1 MDQDGAW
8 IGDYLGAPGAVGMG
22 LDIVGAKRQVMSAVS
37 KHFPGGSRLRWFLS
51 QVECLLVTQPILA
64 RGQCIL
70 GQSCTAR
77 PPFSKDN

>member
-1 MDQDGAW
+1 MVQDGAW

-51 QVECLLVTQPILA
+51 QVECLQVTQPILA
-64 RGQCIL
+64 
-70 GQSCTAR
+70 
-77 PPFSKDN
+77 